1 MSRIIPIFVPHLGCP
16 QDCVFCNQRS
26 IAAPHEPSPDE
37 VAREIESALERSGD
51 GAELAYY
58 GGSFTAIEREKRL
71 GYLEAAQPFLRD
83 GRLCSIRVSTRPD
96 CISCEIMDELR
107 RYGVKTVE
115 LGAQSTDDRVLAMS
129 NRGHTK
135 EDIERASRLLKEG
148 GFTLGLQMMIG
159 LPGESGDG
167 HIRTAR
173 DLIAMQPDFVRVYPT
188 VVVRGTALERMWRD
202 GEYTALTPERAAI
215 LGADVLDLF
224 DAAGIPVIRFGLNPT
239 EDLKGDAVAG
249 AYHPALGEMA
259 RGEQM
264 RRRAAA
270 LLEPLRG
277 SERATLVV
285 AKGRTSTMVGQHR
298 RNIDALRDE
307 FDIKRISVRE
317 SAEIEGYNV
326 KTEEI

>member
-1 MSRIIPIFVPHLGCP
+1 MSRIIPLFVPHLGCP

-37 VAREIESALERSGD
+37 VTSEISSALERSGD

-58 GGSFTAIEREKRL
+58 GGSFTAIEREKRI

-83 GRLCSIRVSTRPD
+83 GRLCGIRVSTRPD
-96 CISCEIMDELR
+96 CISDEILDELR
-107 RYGVKTVE
+107 RYGVTTVE
-115 LGAQSTDDRVLAMS
+115 LGAQSTDDLVLALS
-129 NRGHTK
+129 NRGHTRA
-135 EDIERASRLLKEG
+135 DIERAAKLLKDG

-159 LPGESGDG
+159 LPGERGDG

-173 DLIAMQPDFVRVYPT
+173 DLIAMRPDFVRVYPT
-188 VVVRGTALERMWRD
+188 VVVRGTALERMWRA
-202 GEYTALTPERAAI
+202 GKYAALTPERAAM

-224 DAAGIPVIRFGLNPT
+224 DAAAIPVIRFGLNPT

-264 RRRAAA
+264 RRRAAK

-277 SERATLVV
+277 KRLATLLV
-285 AKGRTSTMVGQHR
+285 AKGRMSTMVGQHR

-317 SAEIEGYNV
+317 SAEVEGYDV
-326 KTEEI
+326 KTEDI